1 MLAGLP
7 QAPSAYD
14 SLQHYSVA
22 KQRQRHVLDQLVANH
37 DLTRAQANSAFRRSL
52 PLRELAPKSR
62 SGQSHS
68 MGGSRN
74 RAPGGISDASPAA

>member
-14 SLQHYSVA
+14 PLQHYSVA

-37 DLTRAQANSAFRRSL
+37 DLTRAQVNSAFRRSL
-52 PLRELAPKSR
+52 PLRELSPKSR
-62 SGQSHS
+62 
-68 MGGSRN
+68 
-74 RAPGGISDASPAA
+74 